1 MSDPKNR
8 RTIDDDIDLAA
19 RRMMEVEPSS
29 GFDRELM
36 ARLRNAR
43 APSGDTVALWGGR
56 AAIAALVLLA
66 AVAVRFGHQAP
77 PTAAEASLRSV
88 ASVDLGDFEPLPQLT
103 VSRTQVASEIDLDGF
118 EPVSKMTLTRWRGGK
133 EGRP

>member
-1 MSDPKNR
+1 MSDPKNHG
-8 RTIDDDIDLAA
+8 TVDDDIDLAA
-19 RRMMEVEPSS
+19 RHMVEAEPSS

-36 ARLRNAR
+36 ARLRSAG
-43 APSGDTVALWGGR
+43 APSGDPVSRWGGR

-77 PTAAEASLRSV
+77 PKASEPSPRSV

-118 EPVSKMTLTRWRGGK
+118 EPVSKMTLTHWRGKK